1 MERGMLSP
9 PREQTRRLAAQGRPA
24 PGQHRIEARPR
35 YEDFRLALRQ
45 IADGSQ
51 TARRRANVLGCGLFL
66 GEVRYHVRPAVSN
79 S

>member
-45 IADGSQ
+45 IADGSK
-51 TARRRANVLGCGLFL
+51 TNVLG
-66 GEVRYHVRPAVSN
+66 
-79 S
+79 